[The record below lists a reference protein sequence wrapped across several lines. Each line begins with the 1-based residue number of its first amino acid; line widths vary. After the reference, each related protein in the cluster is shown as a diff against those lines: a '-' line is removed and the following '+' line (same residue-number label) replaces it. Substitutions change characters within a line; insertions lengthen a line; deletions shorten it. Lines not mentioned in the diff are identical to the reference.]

1 MSRHLPRRSLPCLLL
16 TALVAGCGG
25 GGGDPPTAHN
35 NVQATANPTAVT
47 AIVGAGS
54 QPLVV
59 TFATDGGNPA
69 ANLSVTGLSALPVG
83 WSSTAGQFSCATVS
97 VGTGCQLD
105 LAYAPQSATSGT
117 LTLTYSY
124 VDESGTAKTG
134 SIGIPYR
141 AEQHLYTLRDYPAL
155 GMAPD
160 HSTVYSC
167 SINSD
172 GSLSNCAA
180 QWDDIGTGGT
190 VRFHNGYAYIGL
202 VNGNAITT
210 CPVNAVG
217 SFLSSNC
224 TYEISLG
231 LPGGGVGGASG
242 VAFND
247 NNVYIVSQALNSVIV
262 CSVSS
267 SDGSFSNC
275 TNAGGTFGAPTA
287 IAISGSYAYVAGGTS
302 NASTVSVCTIDVF
315 GDLTGCAS
323 TGSGF
328 ASPADIVV
336 SGNRVYVTNSANDTV
351 SLCTVTSDGGLS
363 GCTNMAGGFS
373 APYGVAVVG
382 TFAYV
387 ANATTGLVSL
397 CKVGPDGT
405 FGACAN
411 TSAPGN
417 AGLTAAD

>member
-1 MSRHLPRRSLPCLLL
+1 
-16 TALVAGCGG
+16 
-25 GGGDPPTAHN
+25 
-35 NVQATANPTAVT
+35 
-47 AIVGAGS
+47 
-54 QPLVV
+54 V

-83 WSSTAGQFSCATVS
+83 WSSAAGQFGCATVS

-117 LTLTYSY
+117 LTLAYSY
-124 VDESGTAKTG
+124 ADDSGTARTG
-134 SIGIPYR
+134 SISIPYR
-141 AEQHLYTLRDYPAL
+141 AEQRLYTLKAFPSL

-160 HSTVYSC
+160 HTSVYSC

-172 GSLSNCAA
+172 GSVSNCAA
-180 QWDDIGTGGT
+180 QTDDVGTAGT
-190 VRFHNGYAYIGL
+190 IRFNNGYAYIAL
-202 VNGNAITT
+202 VNDNAVWV

-217 SFLSSNC
+217 SLLPSGCAS
-224 TYEISLG
+224 EIGLG
-231 LPGGGVGGASG
+231 LPGGAVGGASG
-242 VAFND
+242 VAFTENRA
-247 NNVYIVSQALNSVIV
+247 YIVSRALNSAIV
-262 CSVSS
+262 CSVSG
-267 SDGSFSNC
+267 SDGSLSIC
-275 TNAGGTFGAPTA
+275 TDAGGTFTAPTA
-287 IAISGSYAYVAGGTS
+287 IAISGSHAYVAGGTS
-302 NASTVSVCTIDVF
+302 NTSTVSVCTIDVF

-328 ASPADIVV
+328 ANPADIVIT
-336 SGNRVYVTNSANDTV
+336 GNHAYVTNSASDSV

-363 GCTNMAGGFS
+363 GCVTMAGGFS

-382 TFAYV
+382 SFAYV

-411 TSAPGN
+411 TPAPGN
-417 AGLTAAD
+417 AGLTAGD